1 MLCIVMTSGCA
12 VANPRTT
19 PTVATSS
26 TAPFANSRAA
36 AGAAVR
42 MRFTPPRDVYAVR
55 TARDTIVLHQASALL
70 GRVDT
75 SIGDTLVL
83 STAEVQMGL
92 ETQSLP
98 RGTKVAVVRGNG
110 LTIEVINQHPG
121 RAELVTL
128 VVIPAIILGALAW
141 LVRMAGD

>member
-1 MLCIVMTSGCA
+1 
-12 VANPRTT
+12 
-19 PTVATSS
+19 
-26 TAPFANSRAA
+26 
-36 AGAAVR
+36 